1 MSRHLK
7 LLLSTLLVT
16 TLFAPGSLLAAA
28 PTTPAKKEKKVK
40 IYAKIAALD
49 TVKNTITIT
58 DTNGKDTQYTVC
70 QGTTIFLDGKFVK
83 FTDLIVD
90 LRVDISASGGKLSR
104 IDAFTPPE
112 EKADKA
118 PKPAGPAPKEKKT
131 KTPAKIAALDTV
143 KNTIT
148 ITDED
153 GKDTQYTV
161 NRGTTISLDG
171 KSVKFAELKAGLR
184 VEINTSVGKLTRLE
198 ASTPPAEKSDKKK

>member
-1 MSRHLK
+1 MR
-7 LLLSTLLVT
+7 
-16 TLFAPGSLLAAA
+16 SLLR
-28 PTTPAKKEKKVK
+28 PT
-40 IYAKIAALD
+40 IQRYSLGALPP
-49 TVKNTITIT
+49 
-58 DTNGKDTQYTVC
+58 
-70 QGTTIFLDGKFVK
+70 L
-83 FTDLIVD
+83 
-90 LRVDISASGGKLSR
+90 AS
-104 IDAFTPPE
+104 PPE

-153 GKDTQYTV
+153 GKDIQYTV

-171 KSVKFAELKAGLR
+171 KSVKFAELMVGLR

-198 ASTPPAEKSDKKK
+198 ASTPPADKKK